1 VARSCR
7 WSHAVRRVDP
17 WLAGILLLG
26 LGLRLI
32 HLDAPLTDQQAWRQ
46 TDTAAIARNYCEEGL
61 DLLYPRV
68 DWRGATPGY
77 VETNFPLYPFAVALL
92 YRLAGAPAE
101 WIGRLLSALL
111 STAAAFLL
119 YGLARRLHPDPQV
132 ARLGAF
138 VFLISPMSL
147 FFGRA
152 FMPEAAMLLLSVA
165 TLLTFDRWLDSQ
177 RSADLS
183 LAVVTAALCFLVKIP
198 TLYLGFPLVALAWTR
213 WGYGAVRRPVLWLY
227 LILVLLPAILWY
239 AHAAGLFA
247 RTGLTFGIWGRAG
260 YDKWSHQLLLGGDF
274 YLLMGRRLVHVVFT
288 PVGALLLVLG
298 VAAGWPSRES
308 RGAGSERREG
318 PAQAREWIPHVWLG
332 ALVLYLVLI
341 PEGNR
346 KLHYYQLPLAL
357 PGSLLAAIPL
367 AALLGDTRPR
377 RLTWLWAWI
386 RRQRPA
392 WRQVA
397 VALLL
402 AAMAAQSAR
411 AVGDYYRPADEL
423 YDYYRT
429 GHTAGAMLDARL
441 PADALLVVGDLDD
454 NAGAPF
460 RAQSPTMLYYCH
472 RRGWQITPD
481 QFNAALLDSLASL
494 GARYFVVP
502 GGLVSGHPE
511 FWQSLLRRGV
521 SNPLAYPRFTTSE
534 AELKKM
540 TRQQQGNERFV
551 LVIPLGADNLDG
563 DTRVPVAP

>member
-1 VARSCR
+1 VTRSSR
-7 WSHAVRRVDP
+7 WSRVLGRVDP

-68 DWRGATPGY
+68 DWRGTTPGY

-101 WIGRLLSALL
+101 WMGRLLSALL
-111 STAAAFLL
+111 STGAALLL
-119 YGLARRLHPDPQV
+119 YGLARRLHPDLQV
-132 ARLGAF
+132 ARLGALI
-138 VFLISPMSL
+138 FLITPLSL

-152 FMPEAAMLLLSVA
+152 FMPEAAMLCLSVA
-165 TLLTFDRWLDSQ
+165 ALLTFDRWLDSQ
-177 RSADLS
+177 RYADLS

-213 WGYGAVRRPVLWLY
+213 WGWGAVRRPVLWLY

-239 AHAAGLFA
+239 SHAAGLFA
-247 RTGLTFGIWGRAG
+247 RTGLTFGIWGREG
-260 YDKWSHQLLLGGDF
+260 YDKWSHHLLLGGDF
-274 YLLMGRRLVHVVFT
+274 YLLMGRRLAHIVFT

-298 VAAGWPSRES
+298 MAAGWPSRQPP
-308 RGAGSERREG
+308 GAASERRG
-318 PAQAREWIPHVWLG
+318 VPAPARQWIPYVWLG
-332 ALVLYLVLI
+332 ALALYLVLI

-357 PGSLLAAIPL
+357 PGSFLAAIPL
-367 AALLGDTRPR
+367 AALLGDTRPW
-377 RLTWLWAWI
+377 RLTWLWAWV
-386 RRQRPA
+386 RRQRPV
-392 WRQVA
+392 WRWAA

-429 GHTAGAMLDARL
+429 GHAAGAMLDAKL

-454 NAGAPF
+454 NAGAPS
-460 RAQSPTMLYYCH
+460 RAQSPSMLYYCH

-481 QFNAALLDSLASL
+481 QFRASLLDSLASL
-494 GARYFVVP
+494 GAGYFVVP
-502 GGLVSGHPE
+502 GGLVSGRPE
-511 FWQSLLRRGV
+511 FWQGLLHRGV

-534 AELKKM
+534 AELREM
-540 TRQQQGNERFV
+540 TRQQRGNERFV
-551 LVIPLGADNLDG
+551 LVIPLGANSPG
-563 DTRVPVAP
+563 SNSRRSGAP